1 MVFPGQNLPLPCRL
15 FPFDPSPQALPTC
28 IPDCHLV
35 RTVIPCL
42 PSNDSLGDFHDRT
55 SQVLASFASMVSKSY
70 CSEAIVATNCH
81 PRKLFSP
88 HVHSRQATLHVAH
101 DSVHHIA
108 GSYLIR
114 TRRGFHHWS
123 STTSSHKLQVSTEA
137 GSYAPCHWSAPGILN
152 PQHPP

>member
-1 MVFPGQNLPLPCRL
+1 LVFPGQNLPLPCRL

-114 TRRGFHHWS
+114 TRRGFHTHGVLNFVAQAS
-123 STTSSHKLQVSTEA
+123 SLRGNRVVCSMPLERA
-137 GSYAPCHWSAPGILN
+137 RN
-152 PQHPP
+152 P

>member
-42 PSNDSLGDFHDRT
+42 PSYDSLGDFHDRT
-55 SQVLASFASMVSKSY
+55 SQVLASFASMVSKSDNSSY
-70 CSEAIVATNCH
+70 HGHSNRLLV
-81 PRKLFSP
+81 LLSP
-88 HVHSRQATLHVAH
+88 HDHSRQATLHAAH

-108 GSYLIR
+108 GSNP
-114 TRRGFHHWS
+114 
-123 STTSSHKLQVSTEA
+123 
-137 GSYAPCHWSAPGILN
+137 GSYANGPICLRFCRRRTIPGLHGN
-152 PQHPP
+152 RVVCSMPLERARDP